1 MHIIGMRRLLY
12 LLPLL
17 LLTCHKEE
25 PFLIYGEWEL
35 QRLESVEDYYLPGL
49 SFTTDTVF
57 DDVRFLFDS
66 LEVYTIVD
74 GSLSPVELIGFHF
87 ESKWLH
93 SYEYLDTSLWI
104 GIEEWKVI
112 YKEPNALVVE
122 NKTVY
127 GIVGEQLRTLYFI
140 RK

>member
-1 MHIIGMRRLLY
+1 MRRLLY

-25 PFLIYGEWEL
+25 PFVIDGEWQL
-35 QRLESVEDYYLPGL
+35 NRLESVEDYYLPGL
-49 SFTTDTVF
+49 TFTTDTVLDGVEF
-57 DDVRFLFDS
+57 IFDS
-66 LEVYTIVD
+66 LIVYTLVD
-74 GSLSPVELIGFHF
+74 GSLSPVELIGFHY
-87 ESKWLH
+87 ENKWRH
-93 SYEYLDTSLWI
+93 SYEYLDTALWI
-104 GIEEWKVI
+104 GVEEWKVVD
-112 YKEPNALVVE
+112 KEPNTLVVE

>member
-1 MHIIGMRRLLY
+1 MRRLLY

-66 LEVYTIVD
+66 LEVYTVVD

-104 GIEEWKVI
+104 GVEEWKVI
-112 YKEPNALVVE
+112 YEEPNALVVE